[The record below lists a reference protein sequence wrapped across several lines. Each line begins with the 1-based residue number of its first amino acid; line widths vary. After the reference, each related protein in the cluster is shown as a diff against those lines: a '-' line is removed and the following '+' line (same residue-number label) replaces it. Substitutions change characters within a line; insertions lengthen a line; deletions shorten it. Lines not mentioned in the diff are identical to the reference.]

1 MYIDYSL
8 HYPVKFHITDFF
20 VRYGIPV
27 MDAGFGKGVG
37 PVYLSSVDC
46 NGDEADLLNCTFT
59 RATCNHDQ
67 DAGVKC
73 GKVMRSYGTTLAI

>member
-1 MYIDYSL
+1 
-8 HYPVKFHITDFF
+8 
-20 VRYGIPV
+20 
-27 MDAGFGKGVG
+27 MDAGFGKGIG
-37 PVYLSSVDC
+37 PVYLSNVDC

-73 GKVMRSYGTTLAI
+73 GMSYGHMVWSYGTS